1 MSEVPPAKP
10 RPENAKRAAS
20 GAAWITAEM
29 VTVQGTSFLVFAAM
43 AHFIS
48 PADIGLISICLAI
61 IFISKTLF
69 IDNFGYAVIRKADA
83 APVEYTTAFWLT
95 ILFSIFGFFVI
106 EAAAGLAQRLFGIA
120 DLALVLR
127 EMGVIVLVM
136 GLARTHEWWMYRHFE
151 FRSLAIR
158 GAVGAIVGGAIGLAL
173 AVTGYGA
180 MALVVQQVV
189 TFTVSLA
196 ALWLVCPWRPTFA
209 ISWTSGRE
217 ILRFMFHTT
226 PGGIIG
232 IINQTCDTML
242 IAYFFGPANTGI
254 YSVGK
259 RLRLSLQLVAGAPI
273 NGIIMPTLADSQR
286 DEERLKHVL
295 LSSTTL
301 VCAICAPLFIG
312 ASAISND
319 AVPLLFGARWA
330 AAAPVFAWLA
340 IGGLMSVMIGYNDSI
355 FIIKGKPIWTFYVSM
370 IYTFLAIA
378 GFIIFARLGH
388 SYLAIP
394 FVLPFFVTLPM
405 SIWLTSLLTNFTF
418 ERWLRAT
425 IPSLGSAVFMF
436 IAVRLLSGQL
446 EAMAAANRLAVLC
459 PFGAVIYISSLA
471 IVGPGTTRA
480 LLRVGRDITRP
491 RSSVLATTG
500 AHEPPI
506 KRDVDHI

>member
-1 MSEVPPAKP
+1 MSEVPPAQH
-10 RPENAKRAAS
+10 RPETAKRAAS

-69 IDNFGYAVIRKADA
+69 IDNFAYAVIRKADA

-95 ILFSIFGFFVI
+95 ILFSIFAFLVI
-106 EAAAGLAQRLFGIA
+106 EAAAGLAQQLFGIA

-136 GLARTHEWWMYRHFE
+136 GLARTHECWMFRHFE

-173 AVTGYGA
+173 AVFRYGA

-217 ILRFMFHTT
+217 ILRFMLHTT

-232 IINQTCDTML
+232 IINQSCDTML
-242 IAYFFGPANTGI
+242 VAYFFGPASTGI
-254 YSVGK
+254 LQRGQALEAFPSACCGSSDEWNYHANLSGQPTGRGSVK
-259 RLRLSLQLVAGAPI
+259 ARPI
-273 NGIIMPTLADSQR
+273 VI
-286 DEERLKHVL
+286 
-295 LSSTTL
+295 
-301 VCAICAPLFIG
+301 
-312 ASAISND
+312 ND
-319 AVPLLFGARWA
+319 ADMRDLRPIVHRSLCYFKRCGAFTLWSA
-330 AAAPVFAWLA
+330 LTAAAPVFAWLA
-340 IGGLMSVMIGYNDSI
+340 IGGLMSVMIAYNDTI
-355 FIIKGKPIWTFYVSM
+355 FVIKGKPIWTFYVSA

-418 ERWLRAT
+418 EGWLRAT

-436 IAVRLLSGQL
+436 VAVRLLSGQL
-446 EAMAAANRLAVLC
+446 EAMPAANRLVVLC
-459 PFGAVIYISSLA
+459 LFGAVIYISSLA

-480 LLRVGRDITRP
+480 LLRVGRDITRR
-491 RSSVLATTG
+491 RSPVLATTG

-506 KRDVDHI
+506 KRDADHI